1 MRDTIDMAREAD
13 LIDDTYA
20 SDWYVYQLQR
30 FEALVRADERN
41 RTWTQEHWTEYERS
55 IAAAER
61 EACAKVC
68 ETKLGPTATDFYGNT
83 YATAIRARSCPPCN
97 NDCDQGRNC
106 PARKNA

>member
-41 RTWTQEHWTEYERS
+41 RTWTQEHWTEYECS

-61 EACAKVC
+61 EACLSVIK
-68 ETKLGPTATDFYGNT
+68 PNATPMEIAY
-83 YATAIRARSCPPCN
+83 AIRARSCPPCN
-97 NDCDQGRNC
+97 EDCDQGRNC
-106 PARKNA
+106 PARKDT